1 MLRRKLVIPYRVEDL
16 KKIKE
21 YFYKYGVEISLEEAE
36 ELWDDF
42 SDSYSAGWL
51 FTDEELLAQCFWQ
64 YVENANK
71 YYEYDEEKKCLV
83 SK

>member
-1 MLRRKLVIPYRVEDL
+1 MLKRKLFISYETEDL

-21 YFYKYGVEISLEEAE
+21 YFYKYGVEISLDEAE
-36 ELWDDF
+36 ELWNDF
-42 SDSYSAGWL
+42 SDSYSVGWL
-51 FTDEELLAQCFWQ
+51 VIDEELLAQCFWQ
-64 YVENANK
+64 YVENAGL